1 MLRKVFVF
9 LMALVMLF
17 LTACGGYR
25 ESDVMKVVGDTES
38 RDPLRICVDL
48 GGNAPDS
55 MMLADFINRL
65 KEKAGVG
72 DVVVEVVPPYD
83 DSRGIPNTVERKT
96 VLARLRTEVMAGEG
110 PDVFIMR
117 YTPYWT
123 LAEGGLM
130 KNDYEGT
137 DCLFKYPEKAMVN
150 GLFLP
155 LDEYIENNSELTEWD
170 KLTQPVLDAGRN
182 EEGLQIVPLNYT
194 IPVLCYPKTEWE
206 HVPDKK
212 YTWNDMLKNPELLPY
227 SLDLA
232 NCGRLESAVID
243 GERMEYWSPYSDYMH
258 RILGNLA
265 DYENETLCFTEE
277 ELLTCVNEILALEQ
291 KDAFEEV
298 DTAKEVRVGAS
309 VSADTYN
316 KPVTLLPLY
325 NRDGGITAYID
336 TFAAVSRNS
345 KRPDEAFK
353 VIDLLMS
360 KNMQREGFLYIRG
373 ILLQEYN
380 SIPLHEDIFSE
391 SNPLLGAGDYMTAE
405 NYEAFCK
412 VREQITAA
420 NINSE
425 ITAMLEDML
434 SACFERERFKDTET
448 AHLFPQTVEE
458 IVHETYEHME
468 RRMKE

>member
-391 SNPLLGAGDYMTAE
+391 SNPLLGASDYMTAE
-405 NYEAFCK
+405 NYDTFCK

-420 NINSE
+420 NFRSE
-425 ITAMLEDML
+425 ITGMLEDML
-434 SACFERERFKDTET
+434 AGCFARERFKDTET
-448 AHLFPQTVEE
+448 AYLHSQTREE